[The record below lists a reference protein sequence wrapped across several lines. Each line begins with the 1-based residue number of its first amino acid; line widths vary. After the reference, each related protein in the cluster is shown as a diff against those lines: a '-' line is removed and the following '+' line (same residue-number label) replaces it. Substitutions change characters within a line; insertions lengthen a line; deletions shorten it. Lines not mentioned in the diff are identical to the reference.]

1 MSYCSL
7 QYYMHS
13 LQPPTDLDSVVPP
26 IHPSSSLTVVVPPS
40 LSQTSAPALSG
51 TMTTMGLPP
60 AASSISAISPTLSQ
74 TSAPA
79 PSWTM
84 TTMGLPS
91 TGSWFQQWGL
101 DSSADSTATVNDC
114 CIAVIQCHQPALY
127 KP

>member
-1 MSYCSL
+1 
-7 QYYMHS
+7 MHS

-26 IHPSSSLTVVVPPS
+26 IHPSSRSTVEVPLSP
-40 LSQTSAPALSG
+40 SQTSAPALSW

-84 TTMGLPS
+84 TTMGLPFTGSS
-91 TGSWFQQWGL
+91 TSWFQQWGL
-101 DSSADSTATVNDC
+101 DSSADSTVTVNDR
-114 CIAVIQCHQPALY
+114 CIAATQCHQPALY